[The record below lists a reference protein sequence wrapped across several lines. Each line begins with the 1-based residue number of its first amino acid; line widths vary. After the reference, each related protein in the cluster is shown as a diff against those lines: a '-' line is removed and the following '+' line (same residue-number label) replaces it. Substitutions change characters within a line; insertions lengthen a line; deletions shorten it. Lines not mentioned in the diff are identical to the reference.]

1 VHSILNPI
9 LYLSGGYQDIM
20 GFFKKKEEK
29 KKFDYSEDTKELF
42 AERDAFYSEMRQK
55 MGGDASNP
63 EAAKVPTPDKSATKQ
78 DDLDDLLGGGD
89 FNPYVNKEEGSM
101 SGQSNV
107 PAAAPPGPSSS
118 SAFSCQSC
126 GKEFQEKWGKCPSCG
141 GEMKRAEAAP
151 EVAPEAAPEPVPTF
165 TPTEPETSPSDLS
178 SGDPLDDLLG
188 DFGSGTTDNS
198 SDDSSDTSNDTP
210 SSNIRNSG
218 DDLGTDFGSARSS
231 HSNRKIRKVKKVKRS
246 RKQL

>member
-1 VHSILNPI
+1 
-9 LYLSGGYQDIM
+9 M

-101 SGQSNV
+101 SEQSNV
-107 PAAAPPGPSSS
+107 PAAAPPAPSSS

-141 GEMKRAEAAP
+141 GEMKRAEA
-151 EVAPEAAPEPVPTF
+151 APEAAPEPVPTF

-218 DDLGTDFGSARSS
+218 DDLGTDFGSAQSN